1 MKLTFL
7 IIICVFFA
15 LPLLGQQT
23 HTLKGSVI
31 DTASNIRLVNVSVAM
46 MTAKDS
52 ILKAF
57 GRTNSKGEFQLSRLK
72 PDSYIL
78 VMTYPGYADFIDY
91 LRIDS
96 AQKEKDVGQIKLILK
111 ANLLAEVLVKAKAV
125 AVKVKGDTTE
135 FNAGSFE
142 IQPNSRVE
150 DLLKQFPGI
159 QVDKDGKI
167 TAQGETVKKVLV
179 DGEEFFGD
187 DPTLVTKNIRADMV
201 DKVQLYDKKSDQA
214 TFTGI
219 DDGEKTKT
227 LNIKLKEDKKSG
239 YFGKLEAGGG
249 TDDFYRGQ
257 SMINVFK
264 GKRKFSAYGLGGN
277 DGTVSLGW
285 EDAGKYGD
293 GVQVSDG
300 GGVYIS
306 GGQSDYNGQG
316 IPISRNGG
324 VHYDSKWK
332 DDKHFL
338 NTNYKISHLEVDGN
352 SSTITQNNLPTGII
366 NSNAARDFNNV
377 TFRQKL
383 DATYEVKLDTSTTLR
398 VRVEGGVSDV
408 DRLESSAT
416 ESLRGNGLLLNTSMR
431 RNTNEGKEQQFFASA
446 LYTKKLR
453 KKGRTLSVLAS
464 QDLRKN
470 ETAGYLNSTNEFFNQ
485 DEVQEGTQTIDQ
497 LKQNDSRNSSFRTNV
512 TYTEPLSSTLSLVF
526 NYGLNL
532 RGSAADRRSYN
543 MSPSGGYN
551 VLDSLFSNNFEVDE
565 TYHEGGAI
573 FNYKKDKATFNFGS
587 KVSTVD
593 FSQTDLYNGTT
604 YSRDFINWNPQAT
617 YQYRFS
623 QRSGLRLYYTGNT
636 SQPSINQIQPIR
648 VNDDPLNVV
657 VGNPDLRPS
666 FRNRFELSYNSYKV
680 MSERYFSIYGTYSFT
695 SNQIVQN
702 TTTDS
707 AGRNLYQSV
716 NLSSKQPSNMSVY
729 AYYDRKL
736 IGNVSVGLNL
746 GLYGN
751 TYYNYANAV
760 LNKTESYTYN
770 GGLRF
775 SQYKQKKY
783 EFSISFNPGYSTNQ
797 SSLQPDVDNNG
808 FSFNS
813 YANFAVYLPWKFLI
827 SSNSRYEFREK
838 TQSFNEDFERL
849 IIDARIEKKF
859 FKSEAFRLS
868 IRGNDILNQNKG
880 IDRSA
885 YNNMVV
891 ENRYNTIRRNY
902 MISAI
907 WDFNKMGG
915 GLKK

>member
-7 IIICVFFA
+7 IIFCAFLTA
-15 LPLLGQQT
+15 PLFGQQR
-23 HTLKGSVI
+23 HKLKGSVI
-31 DTASNIRLVNVSVAM
+31 DTASNIKMVNVSVSV

-52 ILKAF
+52 ILVDF
-57 GRTNSKGEFQLSRLK
+57 GRTNASGEFQLDKLK
-72 PDSYIL
+72 SGKAIL
-78 VMTYPGYADFIDY
+78 MLTYPGYADYIEY
-91 LRIDS
+91 IQIDS
-96 AQKEKDVGQIKLILK
+96 LQRISDVGPVKMILK
-111 ANLLAEVLVKAKAV
+111 ANLLAEVLIKAKAV

-249 TDDFYRGQ
+249 NDDFYRGQ

-264 GKRKFSAYGLGGN
+264 GKKKFAAYGLAGN

-285 EDAGKYGD
+285 EDASKYGS

-300 GGVYIS
+300 GGIYIS
-306 GGQSDYNGQG
+306 GERSDYNGQG
-316 IPISRNGG
+316 IPVSRSGG
-324 VHYDSKWK
+324 LHYDTKWK
-332 DDKHFL
+332 SDKQSI

-366 NSNAARDFNNV
+366 NSNAARDYNNV
-377 TFRQKL
+377 TFRQKM
-383 DATYEVKLDTSTTLR
+383 DATYEVKLDSGTTLK
-398 VRVEGGVSDV
+398 VIVEGGVSDV
-408 DRLESSAT
+408 ENLETYAT
-416 ESLRGNGLLLNTSMR
+416 ESYRGNGTLLNTGRR
-431 RNTNEGKEQQFFASA
+431 RNTNEGKEEQFFASA
-446 LYTKKLR
+446 LYTKKL
-453 KKGRTLSVLAS
+453 KKAGRTVSLLAS
-464 QDLRKN
+464 QDLRQN
-470 ETAGYLNSTNEFFNQ
+470 ETSGYLNSVNEFFGQ
-485 DEVQEGTQTIDQ
+485 DENQEGVQNIDQ
-497 LKQNDSRNSSFRTNV
+497 LKLNDSKNSSFRTNL
-512 TYTEPLSSTLSLVF
+512 TYTEPLNTAFSLVV

-532 RGSAADRRSYN
+532 RASAADRRSYN
-543 MSPSGGYN
+543 MSAGGQYTL
-551 VLDSLFSNNFEVDE
+551 LDTLFSNNFEVDE
-565 TYHEGGAI
+565 THHQGGAI
-573 FNYKKDKATFNFGS
+573 LNYKKDKATFNFGS

-593 FSQTDLYNGTT
+593 FKQKDLYDGRT
-604 YSRDFINWNPQAT
+604 YSRNFMNWNPQAT

-623 QRSGLRLYYTGNT
+623 QQRSLRLNYSGNT
-636 SQPSINQIQPIR
+636 SQPSISQIQPIR
-648 VNDDPLNVV
+648 VNDDPLNIV

-666 FRNRFELSYNSYKV
+666 YRNRFDVSFNSYKV
-680 MSERYFSIYGTYSFT
+680 MSEQYIYLYSSYSFT

-707 AGRNLYQSV
+707 SGRNVYQAV
-716 NLSSKQPSNMSVY
+716 NLSGKQPSNMDLSVY
-729 AYYDRKL
+729 YSQKL
-736 IGNVSVGLNL
+736 IGNVNVGIEL
-746 GLYGN
+746 GVYGN
-751 TYYNYANAV
+751 TYYNYVNAA
-760 LNKTESYTYN
+760 LNKTKSYNYT
-770 GGLRF
+770 GGLRI

-783 EFSISFNPGYSTNQ
+783 EFSVSFRPGYSTNE

-808 FSFNS
+808 FVFNS
-813 YANFAVYLPWKFLI
+813 YADFAVYLPGKFQI

-838 TQSFNEDFERL
+838 TQSFDEDFERM

-859 FKSEAFRLS
+859 FKSDAFRLAF
-868 IRGNDILNQNKG
+868 RGNDLLNQNKG
-880 IDRSA
+880 ISRSA
-885 YNNMVV
+885 NNNMVI
-891 ENRYNTIRRNY
+891 ENRFNTIRRNF
-902 MISAI
+902 MVSAI

-915 GLKK
+915 GIKK

>member
-7 IIICVFFA
+7 IIICVFITI
-15 LPLLGQQT
+15 PLMAQQM
-23 HTLKGSVI
+23 HTLRGSVI
-31 DTASNIRLVNVSVAM
+31 DTASNIKMVNVSVSM
-46 MTAKDS
+46 MSAKDS
-52 ILKAF
+52 ILKDF
-57 GRTNSKGEFQLSRLK
+57 GRTNANGEFQLSKLK
-72 PDSYIL
+72 PGRHIL
-78 VMTYPGYADFIDY
+78 MMTYPGYADYIEY
-91 LRIDS
+91 IQIDS
-96 AQKEKDVGQIKLILK
+96 TKKEKDIGQVKLILK

-257 SMINVFK
+257 SMINIFK

-285 EDAGKYGD
+285 EDAGKYSS

-300 GGVYIS
+300 GGIYIS
-306 GGQSDYNGQG
+306 GERSEYNGQG
-316 IPISRNGG
+316 IPVSRNGG
-324 VHYDSKWK
+324 LHYDAKWN
-332 DDKHFL
+332 DDKQSI

-352 SSTITQNNLPTGII
+352 SSTITQNNLPARTI
-366 NSNAARDFNNV
+366 NSNAAGDFNNI

-383 DATYEVKLDTSTTLR
+383 DATYEVKLDTSTTLK
-398 VRVEGGVSDV
+398 VIVDGGVSESDQKSFSS
-408 DRLESSAT
+408 ESSR
-416 ESLRGNGLLLNTSMR
+416 ENGMLLNTGRR
-431 RNTNEGKEQQFFASA
+431 RNTNDGKEQQFFASA
-446 LYTKKLR
+446 LYTKKLK
-453 KKGRTLSVLAS
+453 KKGRTVSLLVS

-470 ETAGYLNSTNEFFNQ
+470 ETTGYLNSTNEFFGK
-485 DEVQEGTQTIDQ
+485 DQEIDSIKVIDQ
-497 LKQNDSRNSSFRTNV
+497 LKKNDSRNSSFRTNV
-512 TYTEPLSSTLSLVF
+512 TYTEPLNTSLSLIF

-532 RGSAADRRSYN
+532 RNSAADRRSYN
-543 MSPSGGYN
+543 MSSSGEYDR
-551 VLDSLFSNNFEVDE
+551 LDSAFSNNFEVDE
-565 TYHEGGAI
+565 TYHEGGAS
-573 FNYKKDKATFNFGS
+573 FNYKKDKATFNAGT
-587 KVSTVD
+587 KASTVD
-593 FSQTDLYNGTT
+593 FSQKDLYSGQV
-604 YSRDFINWNPQAT
+604 YSRNFINWNPQAS

-623 QRSGLRLYYTGNT
+623 QQRSFRISYSGYT

-657 VGNPDLRPS
+657 EGNPDLRPS
-666 FRNRFELSYNSYKV
+666 FRSRFDMGYNSYKV
-680 MSERYFSIYGTYSFT
+680 MSEQYISLYGSYSFT

-702 TTTDS
+702 PTTDL
-707 AGRNLYQSV
+707 AGRTVYRSV
-716 NLSSKQPSNMSVY
+716 NLTSKMPSSLSLS
-729 AYYDRKL
+729 AYFDRKL
-736 IGNVSVGLNL
+736 FNIVNVGLNL
-746 GLYGN
+746 GVYGN
-751 TYYNYANAV
+751 TYYNYANEV
-760 LNKTESYTYN
+760 LNKGESYNYS
-770 GGLRF
+770 GGLRI
-775 SQYKQKKY
+775 SKYKQKKY
-783 EFSISFNPGYSTNQ
+783 EFSISINPGYSTNE

-808 FSFNS
+808 YTFNS
-813 YANFAVYLPWKFLI
+813 YGDFAVYLPGKFQI
-827 SSNSRYEFREK
+827 ASNARYEFREK

-859 FKSEAFRLS
+859 FKSEAFRLTL
-868 IRGNDILNQNKG
+868 RGNDLLNQNKG
-880 IDRSA
+880 INRNA
-885 YNNMVV
+885 YNSMIV
-891 ENRYNTIRRNY
+891 ENRFNTIRRNY

-915 GLKK
+915 GVKK

>member
-7 IIICVFFA
+7 IIFCVFLSVPIFS
-15 LPLLGQQT
+15 Q
-23 HTLKGSVI
+23 HRYTLKGSVI
-31 DTASNIRLVNVSVAM
+31 DTASNIKMVNVSISVM
-46 MTAKDS
+46 SAKDS
-52 ILKAF
+52 ILADF
-57 GRTNSKGEFQLSRLK
+57 GRTNSSGEFQLNKLK
-72 PDSYIL
+72 PGKNIL
-78 VMTYPGYADFIDY
+78 MLTYPGYADYVEYIQ
-91 LRIDS
+91 IDS
-96 AQKEKDVGQIKLILK
+96 LQKIKDLGPLKMILK

-125 AVKVKGDTTE
+125 AVRVKGDTTE

-264 GKRKFSAYGLGGN
+264 GKKKFAAYGLGGN

-285 EDAGKYGD
+285 EDASKYGS

-300 GGVYIS
+300 GGIYIS
-306 GGQSDYNGQG
+306 GERSDYNGQG

-324 VHYDSKWK
+324 LHYDTKWNS
-332 DDKHFL
+332 DKQSI
-338 NTNYKISHLEVDGN
+338 NTNFKISHLEVDGN

-366 NSNAARDFNNV
+366 NSNAARDYNNT

-383 DATYEVKLDTSTTLR
+383 DGTYEVKLDSATTLK
-398 VRVEGGVSDV
+398 VIVEGGVTEVENQDANV
-408 DRLESSAT
+408 T
-416 ESLRGNGLLLNTSMR
+416 ESYRGNGVLLNTGRR
-431 RNTNEGKEQQFFASA
+431 RNTNDGKEQQFSASA
-446 LYTKKLR
+446 LYTKKL
-453 KKGRTLSVLAS
+453 KKTGRTVSILAA
-464 QDLRKN
+464 QDLRQN
-470 ETAGYLNSTNEFFNQ
+470 ETSGYLNSVNEFFNQ
-485 DEVQEGTQTIDQ
+485 DESSESVQNIDQ
-497 LKQNDSRNSSFRTNV
+497 LKLNDSKNSTLRTNL
-512 TYTEPLSSTLSLVF
+512 TYTEPLNTALSLVL
-526 NYGLNL
+526 NYGFNL
-532 RGSAADRRSYN
+532 RSSSADRRSYN
-543 MSPSGGYN
+543 MSADGQYN
-551 VLDSLFSNNFEVDE
+551 LLDTLFSNNFEVNE
-565 TYHEGGAI
+565 TDHQGGAVL
-573 FNYKKDKATFNFGS
+573 NYKKNKATFNFGS

-593 FSQTDLYNGTT
+593 FKQKDLYDGIT
-604 YSRDFINWNPQAT
+604 YSRNFINWNPQAT

-623 QRSGLRLYYTGNT
+623 QQKSFRINYTGNT
-636 SQPSINQIQPIR
+636 SQPSISQIQPIR

-657 VGNPDLRPS
+657 IGNPDLKPS
-666 FRNRFELSYNSYKV
+666 YRNRFDVSFNSYKV
-680 MSERYFSIYGTYSFT
+680 MSEQYIYLYSSYNFT

-702 TTTDS
+702 TLTDS
-707 AGRNLYQSV
+707 AGRNVYQAV
-716 NLSSKQPSNMSVY
+716 NLTGKQPSNLNLS
-729 AYYDRKL
+729 AYYSQKL
-736 IGNVSVGLNL
+736 IGNVNVGLEL

-751 TYYNYANAV
+751 TYFNYVNAA
-760 LNKTESYTYN
+760 LNKTKSYNYT
-770 GGLRF
+770 GGVRI

-783 EFSISFNPGYSTNQ
+783 EFSLSFRPGYSTNE

-808 FSFNS
+808 FVFNS
-813 YANFAVYLPWKFLI
+813 YADFAVYLPGKFQI

-838 TQSFNEDFERL
+838 TQSFDSDFERM
-849 IIDARIEKKF
+849 IIDASVEKKF
-859 FKSEAFRLS
+859 FKSEAFRLVL
-868 IRGNDILNQNKG
+868 RGNDLLNQNKG
-880 IDRSA
+880 ISRSA
-885 YNNMVV
+885 NNNMVV
-891 ENRYNTIRRNY
+891 ENRYNTIRRNF
-902 MISAI
+902 MVSAI

-915 GLKK
+915 GIKK

>member
-7 IIICVFFA
+7 IIFCVF
-15 LPLLGQQT
+15 LSSPLYSQQR

-31 DTASNIRLVNVSVAM
+31 DTASNIKLVNVSVSVM
-46 MTAKDS
+46 SAKDS
-52 ILKAF
+52 ILVDF
-57 GRTNSKGEFQLSRLK
+57 GRTHTGGEFLLNKLK
-72 PDSYIL
+72 PGKNIL
-78 VMTYPGYADFIDY
+78 MLTYPGYADYVEYIQ
-91 LRIDS
+91 IDS
-96 AQKEKDVGQIKLILK
+96 LQKVKDIGPVKMILK

-264 GKRKFSAYGLGGN
+264 GKKKFAAYGLGGN

-285 EDAGKYGD
+285 EDASKYGS

-300 GGVYIS
+300 GGIYIS
-306 GGQSDYNGQG
+306 GERSDYNGQG
-316 IPISRNGG
+316 IPISKSGG
-324 VHYDSKWK
+324 LHYDTKWNS
-332 DDKHFL
+332 DKQSI

-366 NSNAARDFNNV
+366 NSNAARDYNNI

-383 DATYEVKLDTSTTLR
+383 DATYEIKLDSSTTLK
-398 VRVEGGVSDV
+398 VIVEGGVSDV
-408 DRLESSAT
+408 ENLESNAT
-416 ESLRGNGLLLNTSMR
+416 ESYRGDGTLLNTGRR

-446 LYTKKLR
+446 LYTKKL
-453 KKGRTLSVLAS
+453 KKTGRTVSLLAS
-464 QDLRKN
+464 QDLRQN
-470 ETAGYLNSTNEFFNQ
+470 ETSGNLNSVNQFFGK
-485 DEVQEGTQTIDQ
+485 DENLESVQNIDQ
-497 LKQNDSRNSSFRTNV
+497 LKRNDSKNSSFRTNL
-512 TYTEPLSSTLSLVF
+512 TYTEPLSTALSLVV

-532 RGSAADRRSYN
+532 RSSAADRRSYN
-543 MSPSGGYN
+543 MAADGQYN
-551 VLDSLFSNNFEVDE
+551 LLDTLFSNNFEVDE
-565 TYHEGGAI
+565 TNHQGGAVL
-573 FNYKKDKATFNFGS
+573 NYKKNKATFNFGS

-593 FSQTDLYNGTT
+593 FRQKDLYDDIT
-604 YSRDFINWNPQAT
+604 YSRNFINWNPQAT

-623 QRSGLRLYYTGNT
+623 QQKSLRINYTGNT

-648 VNDDPLNVV
+648 VNDDPLNIVA
-657 VGNPDLRPS
+657 GNPDLKPS
-666 FRNRFELSYNSYKV
+666 YRNRFDVSFNSYKV
-680 MSERYFSIYGTYSFT
+680 MSEQYIYLYSSYNFT

-702 TTTDS
+702 TLTDS
-707 AGRNLYQSV
+707 SGRNIYQAV
-716 NLSSKQPSNMSVY
+716 NLTGKQPSNLDLS
-729 AYYDRKL
+729 AYYSQKL
-736 IGNVSVGLNL
+736 IGNVNVGIELGLN
-746 GLYGN
+746 GN
-751 TYYNYANAV
+751 TYYNYVNAA
-760 LNKTESYTYN
+760 LNKTKSYNYT
-770 GGLRF
+770 GGIRI

-783 EFSISFNPGYSTNQ
+783 EFSLSFRPGYSTNE

-808 FSFNS
+808 FVFNS
-813 YANFAVYLPWKFLI
+813 YADFAVYLPGKFQI

-838 TQSFNEDFERL
+838 TQSFDEDFERL
-849 IIDARIEKKF
+849 IIDARIDKKF

-868 IRGNDILNQNKG
+868 FRGNDLLNQNKG
-880 IDRSA
+880 ISRSA
-885 YNNMVV
+885 NYNMVV
-891 ENRYNTIRRNY
+891 ENRFNTIRRNF
-902 MISAI
+902 MVSAI

-915 GLKK
+915 GIKK